1 MVSIIWW
8 LVNKTLNLAKL
19 TPNTNLLGICHFKFI
34 YILFHF
40 YIIFL
45 FLLDSHLSS
54 SFQLV
59 LSSNHLPLLPI
70 YMSYHLD
77 LFSTTPIYPQTN
89 LSFSLLPCSFS
100 LYNSISSSI
109 LWSMQVLSRRFSTLS
124 AFPLS
129 SILSLL
135 PSHCSN
141 FACISSNPSF
151 FVFCFF
157 LGDSD
162 SEVASVFAR
171 LTFGL
176 FLNFFALFSGGN
188 FEFRNLL
195 LARSF

>member
-1 MVSIIWW
+1 MHSAH
-8 LVNKTLNLAKL
+8 KLNTQLAKQTSKAEL
-19 TPNTNLLGICHFKFI
+19 HF
-34 YILFHF
+34 LH
-40 YIIFL
+40 
-45 FLLDSHLSS
+45 
-54 SFQLV
+54 
-59 LSSNHLPLLPI
+59 
-70 YMSYHLD
+70 
-77 LFSTTPIYPQTN
+77 STTPIYPQTN

-171 LTFGL
+171 LNFVFGWQ
-176 FLNFFALFSGGN
+176 FWISNPFARAFF
-188 FEFRNLL
+188 
-195 LARSF
+195 